1 MEKEIIMHKR
11 FDMASYSIINR
22 ESGKEVSSEE
32 IKTLLAYWQLEEKMK
47 QIKEAKIYLEQ
58 DLVEAV

>member
-1 MEKEIIMHKR
+1 MHKR
-11 FDMASYSIINR
+11 FDMVSYSIINR

-47 QIKEAKIYLEQ
+47 QIKEAKSYLEQ
-58 DLVEAV
+58 DLVGAV